1 MKHRLIIAAALAC
14 ACAPAVEPRVP
25 AVILPETGGASEE
38 FPANLRDVPF
48 TVLVFLSADCPCFR
62 AHEPRLRALR
72 VAYEPRGVRF
82 LLVDSERD
90 ASVVK
95 DARLAN
101 ERRYSIPIIV
111 DAKAVLAE
119 ALAAEYATYSVVLD
133 SRGAV
138 RYRGGIDSDRS
149 HLRAD
154 ASFYLRDVL
163 DDLLSGRAPRRVEA
177 EALGCILPTR

>member
-1 MKHRLIIAAALAC
+1 
-14 ACAPAVEPRVP
+14 
-25 AVILPETGGASEE
+25 
-38 FPANLRDVPF
+38 
-48 TVLVFLSADCPCFR
+48 
-62 AHEPRLRALR
+62 
-72 VAYEPRGVRF
+72 VRF

-177 EALGCILPTR
+177 EALGCILQTR